1 MKHLLIRGFM
11 VERDYRNTIV
21 NLVGKGVNTIVNYN
35 HVFHCPIGY
44 YSQIFDVIPFWCLH
58 TVLPIHTILEHLI
71 LRVNIVE
78 DCICIN
84 LMRRCEY
91 NNLKIFVSFLEA
103 LHQIRS

>member
-1 MKHLLIRGFM
+1 MKHLLICGFM
-11 VERDYRNTIV
+11 VERDYRNTII
-21 NLVGKGVNTIVNYN
+21 NLVSKGVNTIVNYN

-71 LRVNIVE
+71 LGVNIVE
-78 DCICIN
+78 DCIRIN
-84 LMRRCEY
+84 LMRCCEY
-91 NNLKIFVSFLEA
+91 NNLEIFVSFLEA